1 MFSDNSIK
9 GVHQYFQDKLASI
22 YDAREIRNMVNLILE
37 VKFGLSKTDQ
47 ILGERRFS
55 ESELLQFRTIRKG
68 LENHEPV
75 QYILGVADFCG
86 MEFEVN
92 SSVLIPRP
100 ETEELVH
107 LISENHKTGKLLD
120 IGTGSGAIAIS
131 LKKLNPDLHVS
142 AIDVS
147 EGALKIAQKNAT
159 NQEVEIDFQLMDVL
173 NEMIEDNYDIIVSNP
188 PYIPLKDQ
196 AEMRKNVLHFEPEIA
211 LFVEDES
218 PLKFYI
224 RIADV
229 AQRKLNSDGTLYFEI
244 HETFANEV
252 EEMLNDKQFH
262 NIQVFQDLQGKDRMI
277 RAQKKP

>member
-68 LENHEPV
+68 LENHVPV

-86 MEFEVN
+86 MEFEVS

-107 LISENHKTGKLLD
+107 LITENHTTGKLLD

-131 LKKLNPDLHVS
+131 LKKLNPDLQVS

-147 EGALKIAQKNAT
+147 EGALKIAKKNAT
-159 NQEVEIDFQLMDVL
+159 NQEVEIHFQLMDVL

-229 AQRKLNSDGTLYFEI
+229 AQRKLNSGGTLYFEI
-244 HETFANEV
+244 HESFAREV
-252 EEMLNDKQFH
+252 EEMLNTTQFH